1 MAHRHD
7 KPLGRRLAL
16 YGVLTAGVTLA
27 VWRFTHWA
35 VWRSDPFSVNRV
47 LPDPGG
53 AARTPPPD
61 NLAPGF
67 ATQTEPAAWIDPV
80 GLAVG
85 LVLGLLVTW
94 VYARYLE
101 GF

>member
-1 MAHRHD
+1 MAAYTI
-7 KPLGRRLAL
+7 LA
-16 YGVLTAGVTLA
+16 GGITLI

-35 VWRSDPFSVNRV
+35 VWRIDPIGAYRV
-47 LPDPGG
+47 MPDLRG
-53 AARTPPPD
+53 AVRTPPPE

-85 LVLGLLVTW
+85 LILGLLITW
-94 VYARYLE
+94 VYARYFE
-101 GF
+101 GL